1 MGRIVVLVLLLLVIS
16 TVVFIGGSYLV
27 VYWRD
32 TTRRWRL
39 EKQADR
45 KRQIREAKEEFME
58 SAKAMDELGSRDKK

>member
-45 KRQIREAKEEFME
+45 KRQIREAKEEFIE